1 MSTVT
6 IQQMAERVAGLL
18 EERLSVH
25 GADLRARLKK
35 AGRRLPRK
43 VRLAGDKLAEG
54 LDLAQ
59 NPRLYMQLD
68 QAEFARA
75 YDVCVRHLGAIDVK
89 HRRAGILVNLAGSA
103 AFAVLVVLIGLI
115 AVLYWRGFL

>member
-1 MSTVT
+1 MSAAT
-6 IQQMAERVAGLL
+6 IQQMADRVEDLL

-43 VRLAGDKLAEG
+43 VRNAGEKLADG
-54 LDLAQ
+54 LELAQ
-59 NPRLYMQLD
+59 NPRLYMQLN
-68 QAEFARA
+68 QTEFARA
-75 YDVCVRHLGAIDVK
+75 YDICVRHLGGIDAK
-89 HRRAGILVNLAGSA
+89 HRRTGILVNLAGSV

-115 AVLYWRGFL
+115 AVLYWRGFI